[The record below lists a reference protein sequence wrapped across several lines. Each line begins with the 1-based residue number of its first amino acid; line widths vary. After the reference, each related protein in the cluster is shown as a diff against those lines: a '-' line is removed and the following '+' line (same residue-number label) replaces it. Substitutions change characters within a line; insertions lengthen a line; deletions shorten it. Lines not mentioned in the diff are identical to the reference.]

1 MPKFSIIIPT
11 YNRKKL
17 LKERALNSLLNQ
29 KFKDFEVIVINDG
42 GEDVSDV
49 IEEYKNKGLNIN
61 YISYKENKGP
71 GYARNRGIEI
81 AQSEWIAFLD
91 DDDEY
96 LPDALEIYDKNIE
109 ENLNYIIALMVYEFE
124 GKKFILPR
132 IKDREKLDKKIL
144 AKWIS
149 KWWLIPGNC
158 IIKKNLILKLGGFD
172 EKLKIC
178 EDAELFLRILF
189 NTNPEEGKFI
199 PFCVCIHY
207 FHKGLGTGL
216 KNEEKE
222 KIITEPLYILDK
234 HKKNLQRYKIL
245 KDFYYRIGFS
255 YLWQGERLKAM
266 KYLFLSLPKYHIKSI
281 IRMLSVLLPNNL
293 RYNLEDYLLKYKI
306 KNLS

>member
-1 MPKFSIIIPT
+1 MGTIIE
-11 YNRKKL
+11 RKSRDRKTEEKINITKDCKL
-17 LKERALNSLLNQ
+17 SEK
-29 KFKDFEVIVINDG
+29 
-42 GEDVSDV
+42 
-49 IEEYKNKGLNIN
+49 
-61 YISYKENKGP
+61 
-71 GYARNRGIEI
+71 IEI
-81 AQSEWIAFLD
+81 KKPKELIRVCS
-91 DDDEY
+91 
-96 LPDALEIYDKNIE
+96 LPEPQIE
-109 ENLNYIIALMVYEFE
+109 VKEQNVTGEFTQYFQVDCE
-124 GKKFILPR
+124 AEL
-132 IKDREKLDKKIL
+132 
-144 AKWIS
+144 S
-149 KWWLIPGNC
+149 K
-158 IIKKNLILKLGGFD
+158 
-172 EKLKIC
+172 KLKIC